1 MKELEIHLEEERT
14 QRSQAVST
22 KKQLEAE
29 LQEAEAQLEA
39 ASRGKED
46 SVKQLRRLQVE
57 THPYANQNLHA
68 HQHKHI

>member
-1 MKELEIHLEEERT
+1 MEEERT
-14 QRSQAVST
+14 QRSQAVAA

-57 THPYANQNLHA
+57 IHPYANQNLCTS
-68 HQHKHI
+68 QHT